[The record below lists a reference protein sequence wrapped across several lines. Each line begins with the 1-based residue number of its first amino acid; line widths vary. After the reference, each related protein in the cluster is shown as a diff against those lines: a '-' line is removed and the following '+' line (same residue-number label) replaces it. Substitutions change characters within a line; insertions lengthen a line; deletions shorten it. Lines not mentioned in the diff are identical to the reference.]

1 MNDIS
6 NYVARALWDSDIPER
21 AREHVRFR
29 ASSVLL
35 LFMVAEAGFI
45 FAFWNEPNTL
55 FALT

>member
-45 FAFWNEPNTL
+45 FAF
-55 FALT
+55 